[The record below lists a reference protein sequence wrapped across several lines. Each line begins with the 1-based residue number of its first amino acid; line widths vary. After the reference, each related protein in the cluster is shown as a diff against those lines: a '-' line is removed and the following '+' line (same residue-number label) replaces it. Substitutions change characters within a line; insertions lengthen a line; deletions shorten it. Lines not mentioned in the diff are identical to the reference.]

1 MIYNY
6 IKSRGE
12 FMYTMYLIFTGV
24 LVLSFITG
32 NILLLVEHKP
42 SKCENIIYDK
52 EII

>member
-1 MIYNY
+1 MY
-6 IKSRGE
+6 I
-12 FMYTMYLIFTGV
+12 MYLIFTGV